1 MESEND
7 KQIAKDDKSKSK
19 GGFRDLTGIVLRIS
33 QVIAV
38 CFVVFHIY
46 TAGAGPFPNLQ
57 QRAMHT
63 GFALILTFML
73 LPFRKKNAGSKKIPI
88 VDIIFIGLAVW
99 GVIHIVK
106 DYNWI
111 MEHPAESRPIDF
123 FLGIIMI
130 LLVLEA
136 GRRAVGILFPI
147 LTSFF
152 LFYTYFGMIFPDP
165 WKHPTYPIDGIVQVL
180 YLSDMG
186 MWGFVTG
193 ISANIVAIFIIF
205 GSFLLFTG
213 GGETFIDLS
222 LWLTGKYYG
231 GAAKVSTVASALF
244 GMVSGSAVANT
255 ATTGNFTIPM
265 MKRLKYGRDFAAAVE
280 ATASSAGQL
289 TPPIMGAGAFLMA
302 EILEIPYLKIALA
315 AALPAFLFYIG
326 IFSSIHFESE
336 KKNLGKVPE
345 DRIPS
350 VKQTLRP
357 SRSLPLIVPLVV
369 LFIYLFR
376 GYSPTAAAF
385 WACSA
390 ALVLFVFTN
399 IKTKE
404 IISRLKI
411 VIKGAEAAGRSLVQ
425 VVALLVCANMI
436 IALINLTGL
445 GIKMSDAI
453 MSVSGNSEFMAL
465 ILAAMVSLILGMGI
479 PTTGAYLLSAA
490 VVVPALIK
498 LGALPIAAH
507 LFVFYYAVLSALTPP
522 VCAGVYV
529 AAGIAGSSWI
539 KTAWISI
546 RLALVKYIIPFIF
559 IYNPELVFAGPIHSV
574 LLAFI
579 TATIGVIF
587 IGAGTMGYFRGD
599 INIIKRLIFLGG
611 AFLLLLP
618 GTSTD
623 VFGLILLLGMACYQ
637 IWMAKNRIVP
647 KRA

>member
-1 MESEND
+1 MNEEKD
-7 KQIAKDDKSKSK
+7 QKIGKDDKSKSNGK
-19 GGFRDLTGIVLRIS
+19 FRQLTGIVLRIS
-33 QVIAV
+33 QVVAV
-38 CFVVFHIY
+38 CFVAFHIY
-46 TAGAGPFPNLQ
+46 TAGAGPFPNLR
-57 QRAMHT
+57 QRAIHT

-73 LPFRKKNAGSKKIPI
+73 LPFRKKDAVSKKIPFF
-88 VDIIFIGLAVW
+88 DIIFIGFAIW
-99 GVIHIVK
+99 GVIHIVV

-123 FLGIIMI
+123 FLGIVMT
-130 LLVLEA
+130 LLILEA

-147 LTSFF
+147 LTAFF

-165 WKHPTYPIDGIVQVL
+165 WKHPTYPLDGIIQVL

-213 GGETFIDLS
+213 GGETFIDFS

-231 GAAKVSTVASALF
+231 GAAKVSTVASGLF
-244 GMVSGSAVANT
+244 GMISGSAVANT

-265 MKRLKYGRDFAAAVE
+265 MKRLKYGSNFAAAVE

-302 EILEIPYLKIALA
+302 EILEIPYLKVALA

-326 IFSSIHFESE
+326 IFSSIHLESE
-336 KKNLGKVPE
+336 KKDLGKVPE

-350 VKQTLRP
+350 AKQTLRP
-357 SRSLPLIVPLVV
+357 SRSLPLVIPLVV

-390 ALVLFVFTN
+390 ALVLFIFSN
-399 IKTKE
+399 PKPNE

-411 VIKGAEAAGRSLVQ
+411 ALKGAEAAGKSLVQ

-436 IALINLTGL
+436 IALINLTGV
-445 GIKMSDAI
+445 GIKMSDVI
-453 MSVSGNSEFMAL
+453 MSVSGNSEFIAL
-465 ILAAMVSLILGMGI
+465 ILAAVVSLILGMGI

-490 VVVPALIK
+490 VVVPALTK
-498 LGALPIAAH
+498 LGAPPIAAH

-529 AAGIAGSSWI
+529 AAGIANASWI
-539 KTAWISI
+539 KTAWIAI

-559 IYNPELVFAGPIHSV
+559 IYNPELVFVGPIHSI
-574 LLAFI
+574 LLAFL
-579 TATIGVIF
+579 TATIGVFF
-587 IGAGTMGYFRGD
+587 IGAGTMGYFKGT
-599 INIIKRLIFLGG
+599 INIVKRLIFLGG

-618 GTSTD
+618 GISTD
-623 VFGLILLLGMACYQ
+623 AFGLILLLGMAGYQ
-637 IWMAKNRIVP
+637 IAQRKKLDP
-647 KRA
+647 QRA